1 MKRVIIEYVVIVISL
16 FLTLSLLNTFMC
28 YNSTKVWMFSVPD
41 DLYRYI
47 ISVTLVF
54 VYYVV
59 KDKRKRSQSK

>member
-1 MKRVIIEYVVIVISL
+1 MKRVIVEYVVIVISL

-28 YNSTKVWMFSVPD
+28 YNNTKVWMFSVPD
-41 DLYRYI
+41 DLDRYV

>member
-28 YNSTKVWMFSVPD
+28 YNNTKVWMFSVPD